1 MDRQDI
7 YSKTS
12 KGLEEVKN
20 RKYNLPQALRSL
32 LIMVDGTKPIG
43 SFLDQATA
51 LGDVNAMLIGLEQ
64 QGFIAKTAVVTKPT
78 ASAPKAADATPVRG
92 GKAQP
97 AGSGGLVDLA
107 GFFTSGTD
115 EEEGKEKK

>member
-20 RKYNLPQALRSL
+20 RKNNLPQALRSL

-43 SFLDQATA
+43 AFLDQATA
-51 LGDVNAMLIGLEQ
+51 LGDVNAMLVGLEQ
-64 QGFIAKTAVVTKPT
+64 QGFIAKTAVVTKAT
-78 ASAPKAADATPVRG
+78 ASTPKFADATQASG

-107 GFFTSGTD
+107 GFFTTGTAD
-115 EEEGKEKK
+115 DDKDKK